1 MGEAA
6 PIRSEDAGVRG
17 EAVVVAIFDR
27 KLKFRNEHKEDSSYK
42 LNPTRAQMFSTFGAS
57 CLTCDISW
65 PIRGSVLFQILS

>member
-27 KLKFRNEHKEDSSYK
+27 KLKFRNKHKEDSNQK
-42 LNPTRAQMFSTFGAS
+42 INPRALKCSQDLA
-57 CLTCDISW
+57 L
-65 PIRGSVLFQILS
+65 LF

>member
-27 KLKFRNEHKEDSSYK
+27 KLKFRNKHKEDSNQK
-42 LNPTRAQMFSTFGAS
+42 VKARALKCSQDLA
-57 CLTCDISW
+57 LL
-65 PIRGSVLFQILS
+65 V